1 MWPKNKK
8 MQDAKAQIHTEF
20 LFFHEK
26 ENSGWKPNF

>member
-1 MWPKNKK
+1 